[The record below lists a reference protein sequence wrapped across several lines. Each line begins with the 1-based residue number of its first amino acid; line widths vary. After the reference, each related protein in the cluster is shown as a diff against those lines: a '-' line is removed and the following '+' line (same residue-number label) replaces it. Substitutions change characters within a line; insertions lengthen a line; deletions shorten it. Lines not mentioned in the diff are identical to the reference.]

1 MAAFRR
7 YVQGF
12 RGFER
17 DARVFLVATLFSG
30 AAISLFWIDFN
41 LYLAA
46 LGVERA
52 TIGLVAATGSL
63 SGALTA
69 FPASMLSDRIGRRFV
84 MIGGMGLMG
93 TALALLSVVDSL
105 PMVFLLAA
113 MYAAGQQSLF
123 VVQIPFL
130 TEHSRSDQRSEL
142 FSLQFALMQVT
153 QVGAAVLGGVT
164 ATAIAAAVGI
174 GPAEAGVFRIVLM
187 IQTALLVVALLVMT
201 RVRDDR
207 RRAKEARTPTAPS
220 RLGRLGIRVSD
231 RRLFV
236 KLLLPGFL
244 IALGAG
250 QVIPFLNLY
259 VSGKFALDLSQING
273 VFALTG
279 FGTVLAILIQPA
291 LARRFGKVRSV
302 VIVQVAS
309 LPFLAVLGFSPIL
322 WLVIIAMAVRNS
334 LMNAGNPILN
344 AFAMEQVRPDERAT
358 LAAAMSVLWS
368 VGWVIAGPW
377 YSLVQANLGFERGY
391 NVAFI
396 TIMVLYSVATSLY
409 LWWFRDAEV
418 LPGRSITGSVTGS
431 GDPSASDLTPALD
444 PQRPRRA

>member
-1 MAAFRR
+1 MVAFRR

-12 RGFER
+12 RGFEW

-46 LGVERA
+46 LGLDRA

-63 SGALTA
+63 SGALMA
-69 FPASMLSDRIGRRFV
+69 FPASMVSDRIGRRLV
-84 MIGGMGLMG
+84 MMGGIGLMAG
-93 TALALLSVVDSL
+93 ALALLSVVDSL
-105 PMVFLLAA
+105 PLVFLLAA

-130 TEHSRSDQRSEL
+130 SEHSRADQRSEL

-187 IQTALLVVALLVMT
+187 IQTALLVAALLVMT

-207 RRAKEARTPTAPS
+207 GRAAAGRTLTAPS

-231 RRLFV
+231 RRLFFRI
-236 KLLLPGFL
+236 LLPGFL

-259 VSGKFALDLSQING
+259 ISGKFALDLSQING

-291 LARRFGKVRSV
+291 LAQRFGKVRSV

-322 WLVIIAMAVRNS
+322 WMVIIAMAVRNS

-358 LAAAMSVLWS
+358 MAAAMSVLWS
-368 VGWVIAGPW
+368 VGWVISGPW

-391 NVAFI
+391 TVAFI
-396 TIMVLYSVATSLY
+396 TIIVLYSVATTLY
-409 LWWFRDAEV
+409 WWWFRDAEV
-418 LPGRSITGSVTGS
+418 RDGRSL
-431 GDPSASDLTPALD
+431 ASPTLGGEATKI
-444 PQRPRRA
+444 RT

>member
-1 MAAFRR
+1 MVAFRN

-17 DARVFLVATLFSG
+17 DARVFLIATLFSG

-46 LGVERA
+46 LGLDRA
-52 TIGLVAATGSL
+52 TIGLVAAAGSL
-63 SGALTA
+63 TGALMA
-69 FPASMLSDRIGRRFV
+69 FPASMLSDRIGRRLV
-84 MIGGMGLMG
+84 IMGGIALMA
-93 TALALLSVVDSL
+93 TALALLSVVDSVPL
-105 PMVFLLAA
+105 VFLLAA

-153 QVGAAVLGGVT
+153 QVGAAVLGGLT
-164 ATAIAAAVGI
+164 ATAIAGAVGI

-187 IQTALLVVALLVMT
+187 IQTALLVAALLVMT
-201 RVRDDR
+201 RVQDDR
-207 RRAKEARTPTAPS
+207 HRAAAGRTPGAQS

-236 KLLLPGFL
+236 KILLPGFI

-259 VSGKFALDLSQING
+259 VSEKFVLDLSQING
-273 VFALTG
+273 VFAVTG

-358 LAAAMSVLWS
+358 MAAAMSVLWS

-391 NVAFI
+391 TVAFV
-396 TIMVLYSVATSLY
+396 TIIVLYSVATSLY
-409 LWWFRDAEV
+409 WWWFRDAEAPLAVATDAV
-418 LPGRSITGSVTGS
+418 LRTDG
-431 GDPSASDLTPALD
+431 A
-444 PQRPRRA
+444 RATRT

>member
-1 MAAFRR
+1 MVAFRS

-46 LGVERA
+46 LGFDRA

-63 SGALTA
+63 SGALMA
-69 FPASMLSDRIGRRFV
+69 FPASMLSDRIGRRRV
-84 MIGGMGLMG
+84 MMGGIGLMA

-105 PMVFLLAA
+105 PLVFLLAA

-130 TEHSRSDQRSEL
+130 SEHSRADQRSEL

-164 ATAIAAAVGI
+164 ATAIAGAVGI

-187 IQTALLVVALLVMT
+187 IQTALLVAALVVMT

-207 RRAKEARTPTAPS
+207 RSATAGRTPTAPS
-220 RLGRLGIRVSD
+220 RLGRLGIRVTD
-231 RRLFV
+231 RRLFFRI
-236 KLLLPGFL
+236 LLPGFL
-244 IALGAG
+244 ISLGAG

-344 AFAMEQVRPDERAT
+344 AFAMEQVRPAERAT

-377 YSLVQANLGFERGY
+377 YSLVQASLGFERGY
-391 NVAFI
+391 TVAFV
-396 TIMVLYSVATSLY
+396 TIIVLYSVATSLY
-409 LWWFRDAEV
+409 WWWFRDAEV
-418 LPGRSITGSVTGS
+418 PVASRAARS
-431 GDPSASDLTPALD
+431 PSQARDAAS
-444 PQRPRRA
+444 

>member
-1 MAAFRR
+1 VLSIDLIQPRFRVVAFRR

-46 LGVERA
+46 LGFDRA

-63 SGALTA
+63 SGALMA
-69 FPASMLSDRIGRRFV
+69 FPASMVSDRIGRRLV
-84 MIGGMGLMG
+84 MMGGIGLMAA
-93 TALALLSVVDSL
+93 ALALLSVVDSL
-105 PMVFLLAA
+105 PLVFLLAA

-130 TEHSRSDQRSEL
+130 SEHSRTDQRSEL

-187 IQTALLVVALLVMT
+187 IQTALLIAALLVMT
-201 RVRDDR
+201 RVQDDR
-207 RRAKEARTPTAPS
+207 RRASDGRTRTDPS
-220 RLGRLGIRVSD
+220 RLGRLGIRVGD
-231 RRLFV
+231 RRLFFRI
-236 KLLLPGFL
+236 LLPGFL

-259 VSGKFALDLSQING
+259 ISGKFALDLSQING

-322 WLVIIAMAVRNS
+322 WMVIIAMAVRNS

-358 LAAAMSVLWS
+358 MAAAMSVLWS
-368 VGWVIAGPW
+368 VGWVISGPW

-391 NVAFI
+391 TVAFI
-396 TIMVLYSVATSLY
+396 TIILLYSVATTLY
-409 LWWFRDAEV
+409 WWWFRDAEV
-418 LPGRSITGSVTGS
+418 QDARSLPS
-431 GDPSASDLTPALD
+431 PAMGGEATKA
-444 PQRPRRA
+444 RP

>member
-1 MAAFRR
+1 VAAFRE

-46 LGVERA
+46 LGVDRA

-84 MIGGMGLMG
+84 MIGGIGLMG
-93 TALALLSVVDSL
+93 TALALLSVADSL
-105 PMVFLLAA
+105 PVVFLLAA

-174 GPAEAGVFRIVLM
+174 GPAEVDVFRIVLM

-207 RRAKEARTPTAPS
+207 RRATESRTPTAPS

-418 LPGRSITGSVTGS
+418 LPGRSVTSPVTGS
-431 GDPSASDLTPALD
+431 NDPSASVRKPAGD
-444 PQRPRRA
+444 AQGPRRA

>member
-1 MAAFRR
+1 VAAFRD
-7 YVQGF
+7 YIQGF

-46 LGVERA
+46 LGLDRA

-63 SGALTA
+63 TGALMA
-69 FPASMLSDRIGRRFV
+69 FPASMLSDRIGRRRV
-84 MIGGMGLMG
+84 IMGGIGLMA

-105 PMVFLLAA
+105 PLVFLLAA

-130 TEHSRSDQRSEL
+130 TEHSRADQRSEL

-153 QVGAAVLGGVT
+153 QVAAAVLGGLT
-164 ATAIAAAVGI
+164 ATAIAGAVGI
-174 GPAEAGVFRIVLM
+174 GPAEAGVFRIVLI
-187 IQTALLVVALLVMT
+187 IQTALLVAALLVMT
-201 RVRDDR
+201 RVHDDR
-207 RRAKEARTPTAPS
+207 HRAAAGRTPAAES

-231 RRLFV
+231 RRLFF
-236 KLLLPGFL
+236 KILLPGFL

-259 VSGKFALDLSQING
+259 VSEKFALDLSQING
-273 VFALTG
+273 VFALTS

-302 VIVQVAS
+302 VIVPVAS

-344 AFAMEQVRPDERAT
+344 AFAMGQVRPDERAT

-377 YSLVQANLGFERGY
+377 YSLVQASLGFERGY
-391 NVAFI
+391 TVAFI
-396 TIMVLYSVATSLY
+396 TIIVLYSVATSLY
-409 LWWFRDAEV
+409 WWWFRDAEAPAGTQ
-418 LPGRSITGSVTGS
+418 LEGAGDRRRPSDPELAPARDSTG
-431 GDPSASDLTPALD
+431 
-444 PQRPRRA
+444 

>member
-1 MAAFRR
+1 MAAFRD

-46 LGVERA
+46 LGLDRA

-63 SGALTA
+63 TGALMA
-69 FPASMLSDRIGRRFV
+69 FPASMLSDRIGRRRV
-84 MIGGMGLMG
+84 IMGGIGLMA
-93 TALALLSVVDSL
+93 TALALLSAVDSL
-105 PMVFLLAA
+105 PLVFLLAA

-130 TEHSRSDQRSEL
+130 TEHSRADQRSEL

-153 QVGAAVLGGVT
+153 QVAAAVLGGLT
-164 ATAIAAAVGI
+164 ATAIADAVGI
-174 GPAEAGVFRIVLM
+174 GPAEAGVFRIVLI
-187 IQTALLVVALLVMT
+187 IQTALLVAALLVMT
-201 RVRDDR
+201 RVHDDR
-207 RRAKEARTPTAPS
+207 HRAAAGRTPAAES

-231 RRLFV
+231 RRLFF
-236 KLLLPGFL
+236 KILLPGFL

-259 VSGKFALDLSQING
+259 VSEKFALDLSQING

-302 VIVQVAS
+302 VVVQVAS

-368 VGWVIAGPW
+368 MGWVIAGPW

-391 NVAFI
+391 AVAFV
-396 TIMVLYSVATSLY
+396 TIIVLYSVATSLY
-409 LWWFRDAEV
+409 WWWFRDAEA
-418 LPGRSITGSVTGS
+418 PAGTRPEGAGDRRRS
-431 GDPSASDLTPALD
+431 SDSELAPARD
-444 PQRPRRA
+444 STA

>member
-1 MAAFRR
+1 MVAFRR

-46 LGVERA
+46 LGLDRA

-69 FPASMLSDRIGRRFV
+69 FPASMLSDRIGRRRV
-84 MIGGMGLMG
+84 MIGGLGLMG
-93 TALALLSVVDSL
+93 TALALLSVADSL
-105 PMVFLLAA
+105 PVVFLLAA

-174 GPAEAGVFRIVLM
+174 GPAEAGIFRIVLM
-187 IQTALLVVALLVMT
+187 IQTALLIVAVLVMT

-207 RRAKEARTPTAPS
+207 RRATEARTPAAPS

-231 RRLFV
+231 RRLFF

-391 NVAFI
+391 TVAFI

-418 LPGRSITGSVTGS
+418 LPGRSLTSPVTGS
-431 GDPSASDLTPALD
+431 GDPSASDLKPARD
-444 PQRPRRA
+444 SQRARRA

>member
-187 IQTALLVVALLVMT
+187 IQTALLVAALLVMT